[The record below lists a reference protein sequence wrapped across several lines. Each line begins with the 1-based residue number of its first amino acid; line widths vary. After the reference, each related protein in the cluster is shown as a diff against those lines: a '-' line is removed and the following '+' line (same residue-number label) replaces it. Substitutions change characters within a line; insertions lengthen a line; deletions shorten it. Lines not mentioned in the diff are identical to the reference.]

1 MWWYDFFRSVNPEA
15 TTRSRRMTAIHKHA
29 TALSKL
35 LAADEEYEGDAEFA
49 ERWRQ
54 LWPQDMPAAN
64 KIVNKM
70 REVVEESGWLEASPQ
85 DFVAGTKGAHGMS
98 DIGAQEWLL
107 GGELPRVFQHFF
119 RRRVSLYRKG
129 DYVRFVLQVFQ
140 ECGVSKPKPA
150 TIIRALTD
158 ARSGRTGRPRG
169 GRK

>member
-98 DIGAQEWLL
+98 DIGAQECCLEESCPECSNISFDDACPFTGKAIMYGL
-107 GGELPRVFQHFF
+107 SCRSFRNAGLASRSPR
-119 RRRVSLYRKG
+119 R
-129 DYVRFVLQVFQ
+129 
-140 ECGVSKPKPA
+140 
-150 TIIRALTD
+150 
-158 ARSGRTGRPRG
+158 
-169 GRK
+169 